1 MITLRISLA
10 VECPVFLKERKIAM
24 LKFSTGALVALT
36 LLSAPALA
44 AQNVA
49 PSLAIL
55 RTFTVEDLQAALDDA
70 NAQTPPDTRH
80 AQCWQAAVDFVKN
93 FKPEDKLPQRP
104 GLAQLMQKTFE
115 LNTAKSQIP
124 DALVQACALTMAD
137 LEVTAAQFARMVGVG
152 VIALPKL
159 PPL

>member
-1 MITLRISLA
+1 LA
-10 VECPVFLKERKIAM
+10 
-24 LKFSTGALVALT
+24 
-36 LLSAPALA
+36 
-44 AQNVA
+44 
-49 PSLAIL
+49 
-55 RTFTVEDLQAALDDA
+55 DA

-80 AQCWQAAVDFVKN
+80 AQCWQAAIDFVQN

-115 LNTAKSQIP
+115 LNAAKSQIP
-124 DALVQACALTMAD
+124 DSLVQACALTMAD
-137 LEVTAAQFARMVGVG
+137 LNLTVAQFARVLGVG